1 MGFSKFRTRVYATNE
16 RGLLD
21 VLAFEVS
28 WESMPQ
34 TNLRVQASPAVE
46 VPGCT
51 GASAWPS
58 ARVVLIPSSSWVRSS
73 DVGPCQVVQVEMWL
87 RSERQLK
94 FSCFEERGWGT

>member
-1 MGFSKFRTRVYATNE
+1 MGFSNFRTRVYATNE

-51 GASAWPS
+51 GASAAVS
-58 ARVVLIPSSSWVRSS
+58 RVSGRLHGLRLESS
-73 DVGPCQVVQVEMWL
+73 
-87 RSERQLK
+87 
-94 FSCFEERGWGT
+94 